1 MTKKRPLTVIGVLV
15 TEDIKGNTTE
25 RLWTDISEDE
35 KKLLRIKLTDNAMKA
50 AGYVRSGS

>member
-1 MTKKRPLTVIGVLV
+1 MTKRRPLTVIGVLV
-15 TEDIKGNTTE
+15 TEDTKGNTTE

-35 KKLLRIKLTDNAMKA
+35 KELLRIKLTDNAMKA